1 MRYKVFT
8 LRVKFERQT
17 PKAFDFGTLEKAL
30 EAAWLLKDCEIV
42 EYINLKSEWR
52 ESPEWLKQIVQAG
65 LT

>member
-17 PKAFDFGTLEKAL
+17 PKAYDFSTLEKAL
-30 EAAWLLKDCEIV
+30 ETAWLLKDCKIV

>member
-17 PKAFDFGTLEKAL
+17 PKAYDFSSLEDAL
-30 EAAWLLKDCEIV
+30 ESAWILKDCEIV
-42 EYINLKSEWR
+42 EYINLKTEWR
-52 ESPEWLKQIVQAG
+52 EPPEWLKQIVKAG

>member
-8 LRVKFERQT
+8 LRVKFERRT
-17 PKAFDFGTLEKAL
+17 PKAYDFSSLEEAL
-30 EAAWLLKDCEIV
+30 EAAWMLKDCEIV

-52 ESPEWLKQIVQAG
+52 ELPECLKQIVQAG

>member
-17 PKAFDFGTLEKAL
+17 PKAHDFSSLEEAL

-52 ESPEWLKQIVQAG
+52 EPPEWLKQIVQAG

>member
-17 PKAFDFGTLEKAL
+17 QKAYEFNSL
-30 EAAWLLKDCEIV
+30 EIV

-52 ESPEWLKQIVQAG
+52 EMPEWLK
-65 LT
+65 

>member
-17 PKAFDFGTLEKAL
+17 PKAYDFSSLEEAL

-52 ESPEWLKQIVQAG
+52 DPPEWLKQIVQVG

>member
-8 LRVKFERQT
+8 LRVKFERQI
-17 PKAFDFGTLEKAL
+17 PKAYDFSSLEEAL
-30 EAAWLLKDCEIV
+30 EAAWILKDCEIV

-52 ESPEWLKQIVQAG
+52 EPPECLKQIMQAG